1 MDMSKSS
8 SHYLQFAHMTSGC
21 TLKGKNLSSQR
32 QRILSCESV
41 IPSQWNCEDYPYH
54 FIPCLM
60 FAQDHNPISDHWKF
74 LIFSK
79 FIGVDWS
86 LIYEDHFWP
95 GLGLP
100 RPKAIVVIP
109 QNQPLPKHLRKKTSK
124 SAKHACHYATKERP
138 VKITMYLGLD
148 IIIKIK
154 FTTIFDRCAIL
165 NVLNYLT
172 KNFES

>member
-1 MDMSKSS
+1 MGKALSSKLFCPCDMSCFVLNNEAFPVSS
-8 SHYLQFAHMTSGC
+8 VARTWVSGIFLGLSNSDIPYLKANSIVR
-21 TLKGKNLSSQR
+21 N
-32 QRILSCESV
+32 SC
-41 IPSQWNCEDYPYH
+41 
-54 FIPCLM
+54 
-60 FAQDHNPISDHWKF
+60 
-74 LIFSK
+74 
-79 FIGVDWS
+79 
-86 LIYEDHFWP
+86 FWP

-109 QNQPLPKHLRKKTSK
+109 KNQPLPKHLRKKTSK

-172 KNFES
+172 KNFESS

>member
-1 MDMSKSS
+1 MFFFCHYYYSANLQLLSFSYFITPYDAQASS
-8 SHYLQFAHMTSGC
+8 AFSA
-21 TLKGKNLSSQR
+21 
-32 QRILSCESV
+32 
-41 IPSQWNCEDYPYH
+41 
-54 FIPCLM
+54 
-60 FAQDHNPISDHWKF
+60 
-74 LIFSK
+74 LI
-79 FIGVDWS
+79 
-86 LIYEDHFWP
+86 WP

-109 QNQPLPKHLRKKTSK
+109 KNQPLPNHLRKKTSK

-154 FTTIFDRCAIL
+154 FTTHFDGCAIL

>member
-1 MDMSKSS
+1 MNIHCCLAGWVFERVILSS
-8 SHYLQFAHMTSGC
+8 SHVEPIVQQRWARTGVSEKKEADLLQAENG
-21 TLKGKNLSSQR
+21 G
-32 QRILSCESV
+32 SV
-41 IPSQWNCEDYPYH
+41 
-54 FIPCLM
+54 
-60 FAQDHNPISDHWKF
+60 
-74 LIFSK
+74 
-79 FIGVDWS
+79 
-86 LIYEDHFWP
+86 FWP

>member
-1 MDMSKSS
+1 MTVCLGKSCS
-8 SHYLQFAHMTSGC
+8 FGLLCVSFVGVCQ
-21 TLKGKNLSSQR
+21 
-32 QRILSCESV
+32 IL
-41 IPSQWNCEDYPYH
+41 
-54 FIPCLM
+54 CL
-60 FAQDHNPISDHWKF
+60 FFFP
-74 LIFSK
+74 
-79 FIGVDWS
+79 
-86 LIYEDHFWP
+86 FWP

-109 QNQPLPKHLRKKTSK
+109 KYQPLPKHLRKKTSK

-148 IIIKIK
+148 IIIKTK

>member
-1 MDMSKSS
+1 MINFCFETFCDSFS
-8 SHYLQFAHMTSGC
+8 FC
-21 TLKGKNLSSQR
+21 TIKEIN
-32 QRILSCESV
+32 
-41 IPSQWNCEDYPYH
+41 
-54 FIPCLM
+54 M
-60 FAQDHNPISDHWKF
+60 FCH
-74 LIFSK
+74 
-79 FIGVDWS
+79 V
-86 LIYEDHFWP
+86 WP

-109 QNQPLPKHLRKKTSK
+109 KTQPLPKHLRKKTSK
-124 SAKHACHYATKERP
+124 SAKHAFHYATKERP

>member
-1 MDMSKSS
+1 MK
-8 SHYLQFAHMTSGC
+8 
-21 TLKGKNLSSQR
+21 LSSYCFHDLKMIIFYR
-32 QRILSCESV
+32 GYAR
-41 IPSQWNCEDYPYH
+41 
-54 FIPCLM
+54 
-60 FAQDHNPISDHWKF
+60 
-74 LIFSK
+74 LIFTRVMPFSNCST
-79 FIGVDWS
+79 VS
-86 LIYEDHFWP
+86 LVAATPLAVFCGFWP